1 MNMLNFKIIKLNIN
15 QSYFFGKVE
24 FRSDEYKVNIQNER
38 RGKVLRLP
46 FEIDSKS
53 EKIIVRA
60 SGPGG
65 LFVEDYLP
73 FKGESEWLEIDS
85 NEITY
90 FLADHQD
97 KLDTI
102 EIMYEQKKGL

>member
-1 MNMLNFKIIKLNIN
+1 MLDFKIIKLNIN
-15 QSYFFGKVE
+15 QSYFFGEVE

-38 RGKVLRLP
+38 RGKVLKLP
-46 FEIDSKS
+46 FQIKSKS
-53 EKIIVRA
+53 EKIIVRMT
-60 SGPGG
+60 GPDG

-73 FKGESEWLEIDS
+73 YKGESEWLEIDS

-97 KLDTI
+97 QFDRI
-102 EIMYEQKKGL
+102 EIMYED